1 MTLLYPQGLMQPGS
15 KDPPHKD
22 LLKVQKGW
30 GMQGMNGQLML
41 DGRNSDRLKERE
53 RGERMGE
60 REAAA
65 PHSEQIMLVTQELF
79 S

>member
-1 MTLLYPQGLMQPGS
+1 MRTGHGVSLLHPQGLVQPGS

-41 DGRNSDRLKERE
+41 DERSSNRPKE
-53 RGERMGE
+53 
-60 REAAA
+60 
-65 PHSEQIMLVTQELF
+65 
-79 S
+79 